1 MTTQVL
7 HPLAADYLERL
18 RAAARRLP
26 RGRREELIADIEVH
40 LTEAIAPDAGD
51 AEALTVLDRLG
62 TPEDIIEAEEPAG
75 LSTDARGIHEW
86 AAVILLLFGGFVVG
100 VGWLVGLILLWSS
113 RNWTVKEKWL
123 GTLVVPGGWAAVW
136 VVLNTP
142 VTSGQSC
149 VSVSGQATHCTG
161 GPSTGSQILAFAVLA
176 FFVLG
181 PLFTAVFLARRA
193 KTPPALRPTR

>member
-18 RAAARRLP
+18 RVAARRLP
-26 RGRREELIADIEVH
+26 RGRREELIGEIEVH

-62 TPEDIIEAEEPAG
+62 TPQDIIEAEEPDSA
-75 LSTDARGIHEW
+75 SADARGVHEW
-86 AAVILLLFGGFVVG
+86 AAVILLLFGGFVFG
-100 VGWLVGLILLWSS
+100 VGWLAGLVLLWSS
-113 RNWTVKEKWL
+113 RNWTAKEKWL
-123 GTLVVPGGWAAVW
+123 GTLVVPGGWASVFFVMA
-136 VVLNTP
+136 TTI
-142 VTSGQSC
+142 TSGPSC
-149 VSVSGQATHCTG
+149 VSVSGSPPHCTG
-161 GPSTGSQILAFAVLA
+161 GPSTGSQILALALLA

-193 KTPPALRPTR
+193 KTPPALREG